1 MHASDRAGDGAR
13 VLVLCAAIGEGHLTV
28 ARRLVADLEAR
39 ADIGEVALRSDLEVM
54 GERFGEFMTRGFQ
67 IHLEE
72 SRWTYELAYRLF
84 HQRSLPRRAAQ
95 RTLAVLGGRGLRRTL
110 GAWRPDV
117 VVTEYPVLSA
127 ALGVLRADGRID
139 VPVCSSVSDPA
150 GLYYWAHP
158 GIDLHL
164 LSWPEALGEVDRIA
178 GPRRAA
184 AVKPLIDSRF
194 LRPPSR
200 EVARADLELPSEAP
214 VLVISGGGWGL
225 GDLEGA
231 AWTALE
237 YDPKARAI
245 CLAGRNEAVRSRLQ
259 HALGAQPRVRI
270 LGFTER
276 MPELLAAA
284 DAIVHTT
291 GGTTALEARAVRCPL
306 INYGRGIAHVRAHA
320 RALRDMGL
328 AEWAPERAALNPAI
342 ARALTRARRP
352 PVNVEALPDAA
363 ALVATVAARGGY
375 GAGSSGAS
383 SPNKTPS

>member
-1 MHASDRAGDGAR
+1 MHGSDHAGAGPR
-13 VLVLCAAIGEGHLTV
+13 VLILCAAIGEAHLTV
-28 ARRLVADLEAR
+28 AQRLVADLEAR

-54 GERFGEFMTRGFQ
+54 GERFGKFMPRGFQ
-67 IHLEE
+67 VHLEE
-72 SRWTYELAYRLF
+72 GRRTYELAYQLF

-95 RTLAVLGGRGLRRTL
+95 RALAVLGGQGLRRTL
-110 GAWRPDV
+110 GDWRPDV

-164 LSWPEALGEVDRIA
+164 LSWPEALAEVDRIA
-178 GPRRAA
+178 GPGRAA

-194 LRPPSR
+194 LHPPSR
-200 EVARADLELPSEAP
+200 EVARADLELPSDAP

-231 AWTALE
+231 AWAALQC
-237 YDPKARAI
+237 DPGARVI
-245 CLAGRNEAVRSRLQ
+245 CLAGRSQAVRMRLQ
-259 HALGAQPRVRI
+259 QALGAQPRVRI

-284 DAIVHTT
+284 DAVVHTT

-320 RALRDMGL
+320 VPCATWTWPSGR
-328 AEWAPERAALNPAI
+328 WS
-342 ARALTRARRP
+342 ARR
-352 PVNVEALPDAA
+352 
-363 ALVATVAARGGY
+363 
-375 GAGSSGAS
+375 
-383 SPNKTPS
+383 